1 MKLNTNLGMLL
12 LGIYLILYG
21 VITLLKV
28 TTSWIFTAMSVL
40 VLVTG
45 VVLLLFDKTST

>member
-1 MKLNTNLGMLL
+1 MKLNKRLGMLL

-28 TTSWIFTAMSVL
+28 TSSGVYTAMSLFVL
-40 VLVTG
+40 VVG
-45 VVLLLFDKTST
+45 IVLLLFDQATT